1 MTMKKVEKPDR
12 KINKHRKI
20 NKPGNSVGKQRQALY
35 AKAYTRIDEAIK
47 QGFLLEAITIEE
59 SIITDRLEARV
70 AWLSEQ
76 TQREFRNL
84 GPLIELLDTKKD
96 KKQKNAEK
104 MNKVKIQ
111 ESDSEMLDLLS
122 EINKWRKQRNEALHE
137 LVKFPDDV
145 EEKCWEDFYSKT
157 ENVAKKGKKLS
168 RKVSNC
174 VKRLNKKKP

>member
-1 MTMKKVEKPDR
+1 MTKKKAEKPDR
-12 KINKHRKI
+12 KISL
-20 NKPGNSVGKQRQALY
+20 PGNSVGKQRQALY
-35 AKAYTRIDEAIK
+35 ANAYTRIDEAIK
-47 QGFLLEAITIEE
+47 QGFFLEAITIEE

-84 GPLIELLDTKKD
+84 GPLVQILQGKG
-96 KKQKNAEK
+96 KNK
-104 MNKVKIQ
+104 KIQ
-111 ESDSEMLDLLS
+111 ESDPKMLGLLPKID
-122 EINKWRKQRNEALHE
+122 EWREQRNEALHE
-137 LVKFPDDV
+137 LVKFPEDV

-157 ENVAKKGKKLS
+157 KKVAKEGKKLS

>member
-1 MTMKKVEKPDR
+1 MTMKKVEKPD
-12 KINKHRKI
+12 RKI

-35 AKAYTRIDEAIK
+35 ANAYTRIDEAIK
-47 QGFLLEAITIEE
+47 QGFFLEAITIEE

-84 GPLIELLDTKKD
+84 GPLVRILKGDD
-96 KKQKNAEK
+96 KNI
-104 MNKVKIQ
+104 KIR
-111 ESDSEMLDLLS
+111 ESDPDMQGLLLK
-122 EINKWRKQRNEALHE
+122 IDKWREQRNEALHE

-145 EEKCWEDFYSKT
+145 DEKCWEDFYSKT
-157 ENVAKKGKKLS
+157 KNVAEEGKTLS

-174 VKRLNKKKP
+174 VQKLNKKKP